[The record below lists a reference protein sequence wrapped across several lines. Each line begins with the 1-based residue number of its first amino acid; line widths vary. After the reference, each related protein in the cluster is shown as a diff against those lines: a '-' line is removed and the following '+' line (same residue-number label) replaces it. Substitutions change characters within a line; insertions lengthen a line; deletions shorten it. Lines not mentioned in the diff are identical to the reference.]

1 VLDGRKEKRFAAT
14 GLTCSY
20 CASKFPVFS
29 SVLRSAARLSVP
41 PEFTVAGGNVFLA
54 SGLGKESD
62 RGAQPY
68 AFVVAFGREDA
79 GVRLSVRC
87 ELAGLMAVAVQT
99 MKPWVIKLLAQAFAH
114 DNEGGAAQI
123 RVAGFNLESK

>member
-1 VLDGRKEKRFAAT
+1 MVTVRQDIWRGLFGLQFRTTALLTLVVFAAT

-20 CASKFPVFS
+20 RASIFPVFS

-41 PEFTVAGGNVFLA
+41 PEFTVADGNVFLA

-79 GVRLSVRC
+79 GVRLSVSVSLPVSR
-87 ELAGLMAVAVQT
+87 LS
-99 MKPWVIKLLAQAFAH
+99 PIKQ
-114 DNEGGAAQI
+114 
-123 RVAGFNLESK
+123 